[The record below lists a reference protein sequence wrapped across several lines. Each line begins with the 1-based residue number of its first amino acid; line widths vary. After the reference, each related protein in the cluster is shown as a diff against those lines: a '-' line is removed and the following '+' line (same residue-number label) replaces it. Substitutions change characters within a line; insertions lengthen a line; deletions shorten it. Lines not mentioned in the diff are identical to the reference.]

1 MKFNGKILEERRKD
15 LNLTQA
21 EVAELIGVTQPV
33 IHYYETGKVTP
44 SAGVLFR
51 IAELISV
58 STDKLL
64 GLEVRGDVG
73 SVQHEAVG
81 HPI

>member
-1 MKFNGKILEERRKD
+1 MAFKGSVLRAERLKRGISQRELAD
-15 LNLTQA
+15 LL
-21 EVAELIGVTQPV
+21 GVSQPMV
-33 IHYYETGKVTP
+33 HFYETEKESP
-44 SAGVLFR
+44 SVGVLFK

-64 GLEVRGDVG
+64 GLEVNGDAG

-81 HPI
+81 YPI

>member
-1 MKFNGKILEERRKD
+1 MAFNGKILKEERMR
-15 LNLTQA
+15 LNLTQGEFA
-21 EVAELIGVTQPV
+21 VLIGVTQPV

-64 GLEVRGDVG
+64 GLEVRGDAG

-81 HPI
+81 YPI